1 MAESGG
7 IYSLLG
13 QVTTDQ
19 YKKDRREERKYR
31 KELQRDQLKA
41 SLLGVV
47 LNPIAQQVSQ
57 GISGAIEKKFGNKYE
72 TWKETTEDMYKL
84 AREKK
89 LATTNFEAL
98 VAEDT
103 KIKNSGLSMQEYYHQ
118 NVSPDYLAVNLDEV
132 LQQKYGSNMAN
143 QKSVFKKGVLGALS
157 RELYN
162 KGDTKGFETW
172 AAPYNAYR
180 AGEISDPVHLKKYTK
195 LSKDLFPGGPF
206 GSLLNLV
213 QGKSPESIR
222 QKALMTETQNPII
235 QSLRRLEVLNAES
248 RKGQVFDLDRL
259 ETVLDESEEIERF
272 KRNNQQVVA
281 TTIERDPNTGS
292 LVTREVVKTTFPFG
306 RQEKDGTVT
315 TEDTNTVITEI
326 KDADSLKALTLKNIR
341 KGNSFPQ
348 MYKQLNVSGRAAFK
362 ALVEDEGKSVDNILL
377 SANNGWVY
385 VKKGE
390 NYGKSKPLDVIL
402 DEFSLLTAIFG
413 SSTGE
418 YLDSTIDAAKQQQLY
433 GADVTLTHAKS
444 YKDLLSD
451 AQRLVSKG
459 TYKNTNEAFEKD
471 TDLAKRYKVWED
483 ELARLNN
490 GVTASNHAVGKAVVV
505 NIQGERQLR

>member
-118 NVSPDYLAVNLDEV
+118 NASPDYLAVNLDEV

-180 AGEISDPVHLKKYTK
+180 AGEISDPVHLKKYTIHYIR
-195 LSKDLFPGGPF
+195 LYWLFQC
-206 GSLLNLV
+206 LL
-213 QGKSPESIR
+213 
-222 QKALMTETQNPII
+222 
-235 QSLRRLEVLNAES
+235 
-248 RKGQVFDLDRL
+248 
-259 ETVLDESEEIERF
+259 
-272 KRNNQQVVA
+272 
-281 TTIERDPNTGS
+281 
-292 LVTREVVKTTFPFG
+292 
-306 RQEKDGTVT
+306 
-315 TEDTNTVITEI
+315 
-326 KDADSLKALTLKNIR
+326 
-341 KGNSFPQ
+341 
-348 MYKQLNVSGRAAFK
+348 
-362 ALVEDEGKSVDNILL
+362 
-377 SANNGWVY
+377 
-385 VKKGE
+385 
-390 NYGKSKPLDVIL
+390 
-402 DEFSLLTAIFG
+402 
-413 SSTGE
+413 
-418 YLDSTIDAAKQQQLY
+418 
-433 GADVTLTHAKS
+433 
-444 YKDLLSD
+444 
-451 AQRLVSKG
+451 
-459 TYKNTNEAFEKD
+459 
-471 TDLAKRYKVWED
+471 
-483 ELARLNN
+483 
-490 GVTASNHAVGKAVVV
+490 
-505 NIQGERQLR
+505 